1 MKAFLLCAL
10 LSTPLAYAADA
21 PYFQMFYDIPVSD
34 FPVEVK
40 KAAEEK
46 VYFETNEYSQDVY
59 AVSMY
64 YDVYP
69 EFDSTRSEIVVR
81 KMYRYKVEGMSFEF
95 GQLTFRSGEKE
106 ILCGEVKETG
116 GIFNWRKELVLN
128 GRCKLRVQHVETA
141 DQDERAQFY
150 LKVKR

>member
-10 LSTPLAYAADA
+10 LSTSISYAADA

-40 KAAEEK
+40 KASYHDA
-46 VYFETNEYSQDVY
+46 YFETNDYSQEVY
-59 AVSMY
+59 AVSKY
-64 YDVYP
+64 YDSYS
-69 EFDSTRSEIVVR
+69 DMDGGADQIYVR
-81 KMYRYKVEGMSFEF
+81 KIYRYKVEGMSFEF

-106 ILCGEVKETG
+106 ILCGEVKGVG

-150 LKVKR
+150 LKVKK